1 MNEIN
6 ATIRMASDVVNAHPG
21 NPGVLKPKIES
32 WCAVNPL
39 MMFAVE
45 GPVVEG
51 CGKGTRLTKKNALS
65 TRTIP
70 TLVRV
75 WIADDME
82 EKGRF
87 QVALFDTDRRASSTN
102 YQCAESDDYDS

>member
-6 ATIRMASDVVNAHPG
+6 ATIRIASDVENAHPG

-51 CGKGTRLTKKNALS
+51 CGKGTRFTKKNALS

-75 WIADDME
+75 WVADGTE
-82 EKGRF
+82 EKGCF
-87 QVALFDTDRRASSTN
+87 QVTLLATDRRRLRR
-102 YQCAESDDYDS
+102 